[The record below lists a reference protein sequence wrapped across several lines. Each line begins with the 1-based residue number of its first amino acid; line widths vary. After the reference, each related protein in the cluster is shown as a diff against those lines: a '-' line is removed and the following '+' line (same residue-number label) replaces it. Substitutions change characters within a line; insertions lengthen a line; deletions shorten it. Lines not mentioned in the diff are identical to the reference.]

1 MREASDC
8 PPLDGPASDP
18 VLYGVARGLERLFPP
33 VDHPTFLEYGPEI
46 GSAAEEGMQEDR
58 QDQR

>member
-18 VLYGVARGLERLFPP
+18 VLYGVAFGLERLFPP
-33 VDHPTFLEYGPEI
+33 IEHPCLEHGSEI
-46 GSAAEEGMQEDR
+46 GSDADDAMHEETR
-58 QDQR
+58 DQR